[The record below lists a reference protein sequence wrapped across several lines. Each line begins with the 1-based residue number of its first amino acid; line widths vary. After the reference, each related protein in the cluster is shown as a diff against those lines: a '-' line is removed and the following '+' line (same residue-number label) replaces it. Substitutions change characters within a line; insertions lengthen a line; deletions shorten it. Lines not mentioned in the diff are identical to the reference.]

1 MNFSDITSWA
11 VGPAYFRRQDDEQ
24 IYIITTGSDKPLK
37 VVLEDD
43 SPDVDWTEA
52 YGGPGNHA
60 LLRWSHDSAY
70 VFGGVYSLSE
80 EDEPDIDTSDIE
92 QLL

>member
-1 MNFSDITSWA
+1 MNFSEWSE
-11 VGPAYFRRQDDEQ
+11 GPAELSFKNGDSIWILPAR
-24 IYIITTGSDKPLK
+24 GVKPIK

-43 SPDVDWTEA
+43 SIEYEA
-52 YGGPGNHA
+52 RGGPGNPA
-60 LLRWSHDSAY
+60 LLRWVYDSAY